1 MNGKKFFALPAL
13 LVFLGMGIVSAQT
26 DVTDLYVVNAGFESC
41 AATASSVNAAGG
53 HTAVDYTSSG
63 WKMTSTLN
71 ASSTSWS
78 TGAVFAYGGNAQ
90 LNGATVPAAD
100 NAGNGG
106 KALGISV
113 GRNNAVYYRSATA
126 VTLPAGNYTLTVN
139 AYNAHTATLF
149 YSLVGF
155 VATDGSSFLST
166 KEQFA
171 SKTWVQDAVSF
182 TLYSDTE
189 GQFQIGGRSMT
200 EALGSGDHAKI
211 LFDNITLA
219 YSELTAEQKELSIP
233 HWEDPQFFG
242 ENKLEGHATFMPYAS
257 TADMKADARYE
268 KPWLTPGRASFLSL
282 NGTWKFHFVSRPAD
296 RPGMS
301 TFFGDEAD
309 VAAWDDIDVPSCWE
323 MKGYDKPVYA
333 NVNYPF
339 EDNPP
344 VIKLRSEFSGQ
355 LGENPVG
362 SYRREF
368 VLPEGWNEKRVVL
381 HFDGVYGASYVWV
394 NGQYVG
400 YSQGANNDAEFDLT
414 GIVRTG
420 ANNISVQVV
429 RYNDG
434 SYLEGQDA
442 WHMSGIHRDVYL
454 YATPKTYVADHVIT
468 ADLEA
473 GNGYRSGTLNVQIAM
488 GTIEAT
494 ASAKTIEVELLDA
507 DGTLVKS
514 TSAEVSSQSS
524 ILHSQLSG
532 LTDLRLWSAEDP
544 QLYTVIVRQKGGNG
558 MEEMVFSTR
567 YGFRQIEQRGQLV
580 YINGQRVYFK
590 GVNTQ
595 DTHPVTGR
603 TMGVETMLQDI
614 VMMKKANMNTVR
626 CSHYPRQAKMM
637 AMFDYYGMYVMDEA
651 DIESHK
657 NWLDNGPSG
666 TLASAT
672 NYKNQYIDRTVRM
685 VQRDRNNPCV
695 VFWSLGNEGGVGENF
710 QASYH
715 AVRTLDDRLIHYE
728 GHRTD
733 GTFNDITDIYSSM
746 YPSLDFVSEHVNG
759 PKPYFV
765 CEYVHSKGAGLG
777 NMQEYWD
784 LIEGS
789 SAGLGACIWDWVD
802 QAIFAPAD
810 LDGADPDDP
819 STWPRQNGFLK
830 LMAGYDFPGPDQSDV
845 TGSLNDG
852 IITADRSWS
861 AELNV
866 AKHIHQFVRFESYE
880 APSKTVTVK
889 NAYNFLDLRLFTLH
903 YEVLGDGVVVEQGN
917 VDLPSTLP
925 GATASVVLPLTT
937 ALDGS
942 SETLLNVEARLKSA
956 TPWAEAGY
964 TMAWEQFVLQHR
976 ADGLPSVPSAPTQLQ
991 LDETDNAYTITGSNV
1006 SMTVGKDGTV
1016 TAMQIHGRN
1025 IMTTDG
1031 APTYSNYRYISHDPQ
1046 GERDNGITS
1055 TTVNCQMAADGQ
1067 TATVTLASSGTRCAT
1082 TLVYTVYAAGVV
1094 DLQATFTPQDNSLV
1108 IQNGKCT
1115 LRRMGLKL
1123 KMPAGR
1129 DQVEY
1134 YAQGPWESFVDRQSG
1149 NVLGVYTTTVD
1160 EMFEPYSHPQTC
1172 GNRMSLRRLK
1182 LWGDDVATAG
1192 TLVITTQGQ
1201 VDFSL
1206 MHYDEETFATD
1217 KLHPWELTAERPVY
1231 ARFDAYQRG
1240 IGDATFNLG
1249 VLDKYRC
1256 PSTPLS
1262 YTLRFEMVGAEEENE
1277 ARSDLR
1283 QLIEEAEVI
1292 AVPTENVG
1300 EGAFQFSETNI
1311 ATFQSAV
1318 NSAKEVYDD
1327 AEATDAELE
1336 EAKSDLQAAVSTYN
1350 SVKDELNE
1358 PTAERYTL
1366 QFHTAN
1372 HANDGWFV
1380 TMHKGTN
1387 PTQGN
1392 YGAKY
1397 YTPAANVNYTQAFR
1411 LTKTTGMN
1419 RYTLSYTTE
1428 EGTTRYLCN
1437 GKVWEPDNNADWI
1450 PRRIRTTDTEAKALP
1465 FEIRF
1470 KEMSGGD
1477 ARFQLVNT
1485 SVDEGVGQNNNDDM
1499 YTQNAATFSFA
1510 EAQQAN
1516 VPVAIANNVRFATRM
1531 FPFVPVLPVGV
1542 KAYACSG
1549 TTTKADN
1556 DYLVLDEVNVPAANT
1571 PYILYAPNGCDSE
1584 PLNGWGTAMTSAYS
1598 AGFLTGIY
1606 EEGLA
1611 PTGSYVLQ
1619 NHSIDGVGFYAV
1631 GENRPTV
1638 AAYRAYLTTPSSARA
1653 LFCDLDEAV
1662 GVRAVEM
1669 VGGIQTLYN
1678 AAGTRMKALVKG
1690 LNIVVNAN
1698 GTVKKV
1704 LVR

>member
-1 MNGKKFFALPAL
+1 MKRTLLFVALVAMNTVIA
-13 LVFLGMGIVSAQT
+13 MAQT
-26 DVTDLYVVNAGFESC
+26 DVTAQYVVNPGFEDC
-41 AATASSVNAAGG
+41 TATSSSVSAGEG
-53 HTAVDYTSSG
+53 HTAIDYASSG

-71 ASSTSWS
+71 GSGTSWS
-78 TGAVFAYGGNAQ
+78 TGAVFAYGGSAQ
-90 LNGATVPAAD
+90 LNGATVPSAD

-113 GRNNAVYYRSATA
+113 GRNNAVYYRSTTA

-139 AYNAHTATLF
+139 AYNAHTASLF

-155 VATDGSSFLST
+155 VGTQGESFLST

-171 SKTWVQDAVSF
+171 SNSWVQDVVSF

-200 EALGSGDHAKI
+200 EAKGSGDHAKL

-219 YSELTAEQKELSIP
+219 YSPLTTEQQEMSIP
-233 HWEDPQFFG
+233 HWEDPTFFG
-242 ENKLEGHATFMPYAS
+242 ENKLEGHATFMPYA
-257 TADMKADARYE
+257 TTEAMKADARYE
-268 KPWLTPGRASFLSL
+268 KPWIEPTRASYLSL
-282 NGTWKFHFVSRPAD
+282 NGTWKFNFVSTPSQ

-309 VAAWDDIDVPSCWE
+309 VSSWDNIDVPSCWE

-368 VLPEGWNEKRVVL
+368 NLPEGWESQRTVL
-381 HFDGVYGASYVWV
+381 HFDGVYGATYVWV

-414 GIVRTG
+414 DFVRTG
-420 ANNISVQVV
+420 SNNISVQVV

-454 YATPKTYVADHVIT
+454 YATPKTFVSDHVIT
-468 ADLEA
+468 AALDA
-473 GNGYRSGTLNVQIAM
+473 SAGYRSGSLAVAVTL
-488 GTIEAT
+488 GGS
-494 ASAKTIEVELLDA
+494 SAEKTVEVELLDA
-507 DGTLVKS
+507 DGSIVKS
-514 TSAEVSSQSS
+514 ASQTVGSTTNVGGDLQS
-524 ILHSQLSG
+524 PTATLTLDGLSN
-532 LTDLRLWSAEDP
+532 LRLWSAEDP
-544 QLYTVIVRQKGGNG
+544 QLYTVVIRQKSGDA
-558 MEEMVFSTR
+558 EEMVFSTR

-580 YINGQRVYFK
+580 YINGQRIYFM

-603 TMGVETMLQDI
+603 TMNVETMLQD
-614 VMMKKANMNTVR
+614 VTMMKQSNMNTVR

-637 AMFDYYGMYVMDEA
+637 AMFDYYGLYVMDEA

-666 TLASAT
+666 TLASMI
-672 NYKNQYIDRTVRM
+672 NYTNQYIDRTLRM
-685 VQRDRNNPCV
+685 VQRDRNNPSV
-695 VFWSLGNEGGVGENF
+695 IFWSLGNEGGVGDNF
-710 QASYH
+710 RATYN
-715 AVRTLDDRLIHYE
+715 AVRALDDRLIHYE

-733 GTFNDITDIYSSM
+733 GSFNDITDIYSSM
-746 YPSLDFVSEHVNG
+746 YPSLDFVSQHVNG
-759 PKPYFV
+759 SKPYFV

-802 QAIFAPAD
+802 QAIFDPAD
-810 LDGADPDDP
+810 LDGVDANDQ

-830 LMAGYDFPGPDQSDV
+830 LKAGYDFPGPDQSDV
-845 TGSLNDG
+845 AGSLNDG
-852 IITADRSWS
+852 VITADRRWS

-866 AKHIHQFVRFESYE
+866 AKHIHQFVRFESYD
-880 APSKTVTVK
+880 ADTKVLTLK
-889 NAYNFLDLRLFTLH
+889 NNYNFLNLDRFTLN
-903 YEVLGDGVVVEQGN
+903 YEVLSDGTVVESGD
-917 VDLPSTLP
+917 VAIPTTAPDATTTVTLP
-925 GATASVVLPLTT
+925 VAF

-942 SETLLNVEARLKSA
+942 SAEVLLNVEARLKEA
-956 TPWAEAGY
+956 TTWADAGY
-964 TMAWEQFVLQHR
+964 TMAWQQFTLQER
-976 ADGLPSVPSAPTQLQ
+976 PAALPAVAASSQLQ
-991 LDETDNAYTITGSNV
+991 LEETAENYTLSNQNV
-1006 SMTVGKDGTV
+1006 TMTVGKDGTV
-1016 TAMQIHGRN
+1016 TALQIHGRN
-1025 IMTTDG
+1025 IITNDG
-1031 APTYSNYRYISHDPQ
+1031 APTYSNFRYISHDPQ
-1046 GERDNGITS
+1046 NDPASGITS
-1055 TTVNCQMAADGQ
+1055 TTVDCQLSADNQ
-1067 TATVTLASSGTRCAT
+1067 TATVTLTQPGTRCAT
-1082 TLVYTVYAAGVV
+1082 TLVYTIYAAGVV
-1094 DLQATFTPQDNSLV
+1094 DLQATFTPDASM
-1108 IQNGKCT
+1108 IDANGRCM
-1115 LRRMGLKL
+1115 LRRMGLKM

-1149 NVLGVYTTTVD
+1149 NVLGTWTTTVD
-1160 EMFEPYSHPQTC
+1160 EMFEAYSHPQTC

-1182 LWGDDVATAG
+1182 MWGDDSSNG

-1217 KLHPWELTAERPVY
+1217 KLHPWELAAERPVY

-1256 PSTPLS
+1256 PSTALS
-1262 YTLRFEMVGAEEENE
+1262 YTLRFEIEGVTEEDE
-1277 ARSDLR
+1277 AQTQLR
-1283 QLIEEAEVI
+1283 QLIEEAEGI
-1292 AVPTENVG
+1292 TVPTENIG
-1300 EGAFQFSETNI
+1300 DGAFQYAPAPIT
-1311 ATFQSAV
+1311 TFQQAIADAKTALSGSTAEVEAATAALRSAI
-1318 NSAKEVYDD
+1318 
-1327 AEATDAELE
+1327 T
-1336 EAKSDLQAAVSTYN
+1336 TYN
-1350 SVKDELNE
+1350 GVKDVLNE

-1366 QFHTAN
+1366 QFHTAG

-1387 PTQGN
+1387 PSQGN

-1397 YTPAANVNYTQAFR
+1397 YTATANVNYAQAFV
-1411 LTKTTGMN
+1411 LKKTTGTN
-1419 RYTLSYTTE
+1419 RYTLSFTTD
-1428 EGTTRYLCN
+1428 EGNTRYLCD
-1437 GKVWEPDNNADWI
+1437 GKVWEPANTADWI
-1450 PRRIRTTDTEAKALP
+1450 PRRIRTTDTESKALP
-1465 FEIRF
+1465 FEVRF
-1470 KEMSGGD
+1470 KEMSGSD
-1477 ARFQLVNT
+1477 ARFLLVNT
-1485 SVDEGVGQNNNDDM
+1485 SVGEGVGQNNNEDM

-1510 EAQQAN
+1510 EAQQAS
-1516 VPVAIANNVRFATRM
+1516 VPVAITSSVPFATRI
-1531 FPFVPVLPVGV
+1531 FPFVPILPAGI
-1542 KAYACSG
+1542 KAYACSS
-1549 TTTKADN
+1549 TTTKGEN
-1556 DYLVLDEVNVPAANT
+1556 SVLVLNEVETPAANT
-1571 PYILYAPNGCDSE
+1571 PYILYAAAGNENE
-1584 PLNGWGTAMTSAYS
+1584 PLNGWGTAIQNTYS
-1598 AGFLTGIY
+1598 SGYLTGVY
-1606 EEGLA
+1606 TDTQA

-1619 NHSIDGVGFYAV
+1619 NHSDEGLGFYAV

-1638 AAYRAYLTTPSSARA
+1638 TAYRAWLSVPSSGARA
-1653 LFCDLDEAV
+1653 FFFDFDEPTSIHNV
-1662 GVRAVEM
+1662 GVAPVPARTTTVYDAK
-1669 VGGIQTLYN
+1669 GRRLS
-1678 AAGTRMKALVKG
+1678 APAKG
-1690 LNIVVNAN
+1690 LNIIVNSD
-1698 GTVKKV
+1698 GSTQKV
-1704 LVR
+1704 LIK